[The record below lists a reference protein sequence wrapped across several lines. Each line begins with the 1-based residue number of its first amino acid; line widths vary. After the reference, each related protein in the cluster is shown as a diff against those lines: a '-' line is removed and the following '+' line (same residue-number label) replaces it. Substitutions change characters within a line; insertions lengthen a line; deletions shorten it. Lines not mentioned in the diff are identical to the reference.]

1 MAPAC
6 LSIFQRGSGSSILL
20 KDFICFLWQWCEA
33 GNWIER
39 QNTMPNMLHLQPRR
53 EYTVCA
59 LMHLTILLLLPDF
72 LMILSS
78 SLFACFCFHS
88 LSQTCDILSRF
99 FKYRFLLYFF
109 TISALPSFS
118 PPVCIWVEDWTS
130 SWGTCKRMASL
141 LLFNW
146 WCLME
151 TSLLMDAV
159 GSRQNSWEPENR
171 EQASIWIWF
180 CCFICFWD

>member
-20 KDFICFLWQWCEA
+20 KDFISFLWQWCEA

-39 QNTMPNMLHLQPRR
+39 QNTVPNMLHLQPRR

-59 LMHLTILLLLPDF
+59 LIHLTILILLPYFFSDF
-72 LMILSS
+72 IIFSVCLFLFSLPLSDLQHILP
-78 SLFACFCFHS
+78 LFFFKINFCF
-88 LSQTCDILSRF
+88 F
-99 FKYRFLLYFF
+99 YF
-109 TISALPSFS
+109 TISTLPSFS

-130 SWGTCKRMASL
+130 SCGTCKRMASL

-151 TSLLMDAV
+151 TSLLMDTV
-159 GSRQNSWEPENR
+159 GSRQNLWEAEKKIL
-171 EQASIWIWF
+171 IWL
-180 CCFICFWD
+180 CCFFCSEG